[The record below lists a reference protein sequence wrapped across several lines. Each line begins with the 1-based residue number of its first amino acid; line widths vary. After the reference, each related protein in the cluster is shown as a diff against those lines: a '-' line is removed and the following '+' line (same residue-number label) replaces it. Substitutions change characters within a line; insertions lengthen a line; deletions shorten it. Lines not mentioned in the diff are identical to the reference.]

1 MFSGLAKYN
10 KLWAAM
16 ATMVVMVMLRKFDV
30 SIPGL
35 DQIITDLVVGALGSF
50 GVYQVSNAKD

>member
-1 MFSGLAKYN
+1 
-10 KLWAAM
+10 M